1 MYRVVHSMSENP
13 VIIAVAIPVPLDTTF
28 HYLVPP
34 RLVDAV
40 QPGKRVLVP
49 FGRRTVTGYV
59 LDSVPASGET
69 LKEVREVLD
78 EEPLFTPTELEF
90 FRWSASYYLHPLGEV
105 LKAALPAG
113 INIVGRML
121 EVMGE
126 DGAPVVTEVL
136 SGGRRVRTETFYEAV
151 PAPPEGGTVT
161 GKGDRILASLREG
174 GVASVGQLTRTFGTC
189 YPQLKKLKELGLV
202 TATEREVYR
211 DPFKEQAA
219 GRDEPLQLNPHQA
232 EALRQVEIA
241 IGSSSFSPFLL
252 FGVTGSG
259 KTEVYLQ
266 AIDKVLS
273 RDRTALVL
281 VPEISLTPQLVKRF
295 RRRFD
300 CGIAV
305 LHSGLSDGERYDEW
319 RRIRRREAVIVI
331 GARSAVFAPL
341 ADIGIIVV
349 DEEHDGSYKQS
360 EGFRYNARDLALV
373 RGKINNACV
382 VLGSATPLVTTWHA
396 AEQGKLV
403 CLTLPQRVRDLPL
416 PVPELVDMRGRK
428 SEILSSPLLD
438 ALTGN
443 LTNGRQSLLFLN
455 RRGFATFLVCRDCG
469 HVMHCPNCAVTLTYH
484 RRRGR
489 HFCHYCDHS
498 IPAPSLCPGCD
509 SAEIGLF
516 GHGTERLEE
525 EAASLFPEAN
535 IRRMDRDSTTRKGS
549 HAGILQGLEDGSI
562 DILIGTQMIAKGH
575 DFPGV
580 TVVGIISA
588 DSSLNLPD
596 FRSAER
602 TFQLVT
608 QVMGRA
614 GRGDEPGTVLI
625 QTLVPEHYAISH
637 AVRHDYEGFC
647 REELTYRRELGYPPF
662 AHLVAFTLSSN
673 SAREAEERSL
683 AAVGLLRTLRR
694 ELNVR
699 VEILGPATA
708 PLGKIRGRYRWQIL
722 LKGVSRKD
730 LHRLAARFREQ
741 FKLSAV
747 VRMAVDIDPVDML

>member
-1 MYRVVHSMSENP
+1 MSELP
-13 VIIAVAIPVPLDTTF
+13 AIISVAIPVPLDTTF
-28 HYLVPP
+28 HYLVPS
-34 RLVDAV
+34 RLADAV

-59 LDSVPASGET
+59 LEKVAVSGEQ

-78 EEPLFTPTELEF
+78 EDPLFTSEELDF
-90 FRWSASYYLHPLGEV
+90 FRWCASYYLHPLGEV

-113 INIVGRML
+113 INIVGRTK
-121 EVMGE
+121 EVAGE
-126 DGAPVVTEVL
+126 DGSPVVTEVL
-136 SGGRRVRTETFYEAV
+136 TGGRRVRMETFHAPV
-151 PAPPEGGTVT
+151 PDPPAGSTVS
-161 GKGDRILASLREG
+161 GKGWQILSFLREHG
-174 GVASVGQLTRTFGTC
+174 PIPTSKLAAEFGPC
-189 YPQLKKLKELGLV
+189 YPQLKRLRELGLV
-202 TATEREVYR
+202 AATEREVYR
-211 DPFKEQAA
+211 DPFKEQIA
-219 GRDEPLQLNPHQA
+219 GHDEPLSLNGHQSD
-232 EALRQVEIA
+232 ALRQLRAA
-241 IGSSSFSPFLL
+241 IDGRSFSPYLL

-266 AIDKVLS
+266 AIASVLS
-273 RDRTALVL
+273 QGRTALVL

-295 RRRFD
+295 RRRFS

-319 RRIRRREAVIVI
+319 RRIRRGEAAIVI

-341 ADIGIIVV
+341 SNIGMIVV

-373 RGKINNACV
+373 RGKMAGACV

-396 AEQGKLV
+396 ADRGKIGCLV
-403 CLTLPQRVRDLPL
+403 LPQRVRDLPL
-416 PVPELVDMRGRK
+416 PEPELVDMRGRREGIF
-428 SEILSSPLLD
+428 SQRLVES
-438 ALTGN
+438 LTEN
-443 LTNGRQSLLFLN
+443 LAQGKQSLLFLN

-484 RRRGR
+484 RRKGR

-498 IPAPSLCPGCD
+498 IPAPSLCPSCD
-509 SAEIGLF
+509 SPEIGLF

-525 EAASLFPEAN
+525 ESAALFPEAR

-549 HAGILQGLEDGSI
+549 HAGILQGVEDGSI
-562 DILIGTQMIAKGH
+562 DMLIGTQMIAKGH

-588 DSSLNLPD
+588 DSSLNVPD

-602 TFQLVT
+602 TFQMVT

-614 GRGDEPGTVLI
+614 GRGDELGRVLI
-625 QTLVPEHYAISH
+625 QTLVPDHYAISH
-637 AVRHDYEGFC
+637 AVRHDYAGFC
-647 REELTYRRELGYPPF
+647 CEELTYRRELGYPPF
-662 AHLVAFTLSSN
+662 AHLVAVTLSSN
-673 SAREAEERSL
+673 SAGEAEGSARD
-683 AAVGLLRTLRR
+683 AVSLLRALKR
-694 ELNVR
+694 EQKGR

-722 LKGVSRKD
+722 LKAASRSE
-730 LHRLAARFREQ
+730 LHRLAARFRER
-741 FKLSAV
+741 FKATAV
-747 VRMAVDIDPVDML
+747 VRVAVDVDPVDML